1 MKKLKQFLAFV
12 LAICCI
18 FSNSTNDLT
27 TVYADENGSEPESL
41 TSIDYSVTINTNNGV
56 FDVTDSDG
64 TWSGNNASYMITVP
78 ENNTLSD
85 IGFSFTDPYNAYT
98 TDTFTGW
105 TVYDSAYTEIAS
117 YSTAS
122 DLIAHLPVTDNL
134 TIEAKWSS
142 NVIENTGY
150 TLTID
155 ACGGYFNHTNGFW
168 GYMVDMNPYYIPENS
183 CMNMEGYSI
192 SDPVCANKT
201 FLGWEVFD
209 ENGNHLSANG
219 YWSTADI
226 LSYTLATANVTCTA
240 QWDDDNS
247 GSNAILCFK
256 SNDGTFNIDTPLNTL
271 QISGGYITSVPVNST
286 VDANVLNIY
295 NFQPYTT
302 GTFNGWYLGDENGP
316 DPAAMLMSTT
326 DVLAYQIPT
335 SGAYFWAD
343 WNVSTPNEYNVNIDS
358 NGGLFNTS
366 YGNAAYLDYK
376 IVENSSIDSY
386 GYSFSDPV
394 QGGMIFDGW
403 DVYDANGNHLSTN
416 GYWTTS
422 DVLIHFITADITCTA
437 QWSPDS
443 SNMNTVLRFIGN
455 AGRFDIDLPNNSLY
469 YIDSYISY
477 AAIGST
483 VDNYV
488 NYLYDPISDHGY
500 TFTGWLLGDEVSP
513 YPTSTLMTS
522 MDVLSCQIPANG
534 AYLWAQWDNTGMN
547 PPIGGM
553 TYNAYF
559 KANGGTFTVTDSAD
573 NSTFTAENYSYCSE
587 ENSTVQ
593 GSSTITISD
602 PVYWDANRAFK
613 GWMVCTYDNMSDSG
627 YAQIPGTSILT
638 TADALAYTMPSQEI
652 IFIAQWDG
660 KDSDYMSSF
669 TIDGYAVDIEYY
681 NPSMGM
687 NMYAPWTVTLRED
700 GQTIN
705 SQISNEFQLVTDP
718 TTNWNGGTFEGW
730 LEFKVEWNTN
740 ILGHTYQDYTLV
752 SNKIYTTAEMLAQ
765 TVPAYDVTYV
775 AKWSDININEYYS
788 YVNSTQICINGLGG
802 DFTITDTNNQSINTI
817 YYNGMVKIGSNL
829 LASGYTLSN
838 PIMYGHIFKGWH
850 VYEDMIDATGMCN
863 RTQIT
868 NIGTNG
874 LATTADIL
882 NYQILGNQ
890 VYFEAQWEIDTR
902 PQVGVFIHANEG
914 SFTATQN
921 ENVNIIEGSQCWGN
935 TYPAGS
941 TLKDSAPSL
950 DISAP
955 VYWNPNRAFTGWM
968 ACTWEEIQH
977 PDGGSHFEYVQIPE
991 TSIMTTADMLTYT
1004 IPDHDLYFIAQWA
1017 GDDSDYMSHV
1027 YIMGYNNAT
1036 FEFNDIWGDGS
1047 KHLTTTGSW
1056 GNDLRENGQSIEVQ
1070 TANRFELVSEP
1081 VRMDNSG
1088 ASFQGWLEYKVEWKT
1103 NSYGDSYEDYTLVNS
1118 TLYTTAQMLS
1128 KPVPSYDVAY
1138 VAKWSDI
1145 DINDYFSWVNKVEVG
1160 FEGDGGEFTL
1170 TDPDG
1175 KTGTACGTNWQVSID
1190 SKVGSN
1196 MTVGDPVRQ
1205 GYIFK
1210 GWQLNR
1216 VDFSNNGPVF
1226 TPISGNLMT
1235 TQETLD
1241 YTVPNFNIR
1250 FIAQWDADSR
1260 PQVNVFIQANG
1271 GTVTISQTG
1280 NTNAYESFGNMY
1292 PAGSALKDYA
1302 PAFTISTPVY
1312 WNPNRAFTGWMA
1324 CTYEQIQHPDGSS
1337 HMEHVQIP
1345 GTSIMTTADMLA
1357 YAIPGHDL
1365 YFIAQWSGD
1374 DSDYMSH
1381 VYIMGY
1387 EGARFEYNDIGVDGS
1402 KHLNETDTWGHTL
1415 RENGQSIEDQ
1425 TANYFEF
1432 VNDPVRGNNPN
1443 AIFQGWLE
1451 YKVEWKTNSY
1461 GNSYEDYTLVN
1472 GTPITTAQMLAKPV
1486 PAYDVA
1492 YVAKWSDIETN
1503 EYFSWVNSVVVEF
1516 DAMGGSF
1523 AWTAS
1528 DGQTGNDSWAT
1539 RQITINSKVGSTL
1552 TVGNPVCS
1560 GFIFKGWQVNKLE
1573 FKDNDEVFLTPV
1585 STTLLTTQE
1594 VLDYTVPNF
1603 NIRFVAKW
1611 EQDSRQQVIA
1621 NFECMGGTFD
1631 VTYGNSNEFYPN
1643 STWSNTMIPVGS
1655 SYANENITVTD
1666 PKYWYPARQFLG
1678 WKVCQNVSVTLPD
1691 GSIRDELQ
1699 QLPGTK
1705 ILTTTEAL
1713 NYTVPSHNIYF
1724 LAQWAGDDSDYYSN
1738 ITIMGY
1744 EQEFELKETYYDDN
1758 NQPTTNT
1765 FTTDRWDIS
1774 LCETIKTVGN
1784 ETIGDQISGWIS
1796 FNSEPQKTNAVL
1808 EGWVKF
1814 KVTTKTDAEGNEYDV
1829 YTLIDNTL
1837 YKTSDIFNQEVPHY
1851 DVAFVAKWSD
1861 IEFDEYFKNEL
1872 QFVFNANGGTMNV
1885 TYTDANGQLRAE
1897 NVPNIMQN
1905 YYEDRN
1911 IAAGLNRNGFTFD
1924 AIYTDETCLKFRG
1937 WEVYSYAYIDWV
1949 EMPAGDELNVGD
1961 PDIIFKYFDTYTN
1974 DQGEKKDRY
1983 IGLVYPVLRGTSVST
1998 TQLLALGYDT
2008 NYYASAI
2015 WGDAHTPGDA
2025 IRENIVDATTE
2036 KAGSY
2041 DKVVYCSKCKKEL
2054 SRTTCTIEILKQ
2066 AITVEGSSES
2076 YQLETKTLLTEVP
2089 NGLTFANVEAIYS
2102 ELKEEA
2108 TNNSNSILNA
2118 NGKVEIEILDVEL
2131 QVLNADEEYEK
2142 VENEDFPE
2150 KGIEILLPYPEGII
2164 AENYTF
2170 VVTHMITTGEDAG
2183 KVEYLTPVSTEDGL
2197 RVTVTSLSPIGIIYQ
2212 DTTAPVIAGVTE
2224 GNTYCGGQTI
2234 TITDDSSFNVT
2245 VNGQTIALDENNTY
2259 TLFADGST
2267 YEIIA
2272 TDEVGNSSSIVDITV
2287 NANHIDENNDG
2298 ACDICG
2304 AYLDGIGAKLVGYT
2318 LSLEGNIGVNFYMQ
2332 LSDEVLADANAYM
2345 NFTLGGNDY
2354 LQIPVTEATTTIVNN
2369 TTYYVF
2375 KCGVPVKDMNTEIT
2389 AQIILSDG
2397 REGSEFTYTVKEYAD
2412 YILKNSGIY
2421 SSETIALVNAMLSF
2435 GDYAAAYFADETIAA
2450 TPEMLAI
2457 TSETLEKYQSTF
2469 TENSIYSGSSLL
2481 LKSNTIL
2488 RHYFTEEV
2496 TGSTK
2501 KGNLYYI
2508 DSEGIPAHE
2517 LGKEIK
2523 ITVDNIEIT
2532 YNPLSYAYI
2541 ALSRDN
2547 IEDENLRSLIR
2558 AMYLYHQT
2566 ALAYLKTTTN

>member
-1 MKKLKQFLAFV
+1 MKKMKRFWAFV

-18 FSNSTNDLT
+18 FSNSTNALT
-27 TVYADENGSEPESL
+27 TVYADENGSEPESP
-41 TSIDYSVTINTNNGV
+41 TSIDYSVIINTSNGV
-56 FDVTDSDG
+56 FDVTNSDG

-78 ENNTLSD
+78 ENNTLFD

-142 NVIENTGY
+142 NVI
-150 TLTID
+150 
-155 ACGGYFNHTNGFW
+155 
-168 GYMVDMNPYYIPENS
+168 
-183 CMNMEGYSI
+183 
-192 SDPVCANKT
+192 
-201 FLGWEVFD
+201 
-209 ENGNHLSANG
+209 
-219 YWSTADI
+219 
-226 LSYTLATANVTCTA
+226 
-240 QWDDDNS
+240 
-247 GSNAILCFK
+247 LCFK
-256 SNDGTFNIDTPLNTL
+256 SNDGTFNIDTPLNSL

-394 QGGMIFDGW
+394 QDGMIFDGW
-403 DVYDANGNHLSTN
+403 DVYDANGNHLSAN

-422 DVLIHFITADITCTA
+422 DVLMHFITADISCTA

-443 SNMNTVLRFIGN
+443 SNMNAVLRFIGN

-522 MDVLSCQIPANG
+522 MDVLSCQIPASG
-534 AYLWAQWDNTGMN
+534 AYFWAQWDNTGMN

-638 TADALAYTMPSQEI
+638 TADALAYTMPSHEI
-652 IFIAQWDG
+652 LFVAQWDG

-669 TIDGYAVDIEYY
+669 TIDGYAGDIQYY

-687 NMYAPWTVTLRED
+687 NQYAPWTVALRED

-730 LEFKVEWNTN
+730 LEFKVEWKTN

-788 YVNSTQICINGLGG
+788 NVNSTQICINGLGG
-802 DFTITDTNNQSINTI
+802 DFTITDTNNQAINTI

-921 ENVNIIEGSQCWGN
+921 GNVNIIEGSQCWGN

-1047 KHLTTTGSW
+1047 KHLMETGTW
-1056 GNDLRENGQSIEVQ
+1056 GNDLKENGQSIEIQ

-1088 ASFQGWLEYKVEWKT
+1088 ASFQGWLEYKVEWKI
-1103 NSYGDSYEDYTLVNS
+1103 NSYGDSYEDFTLVNS

-1128 KPVPSYDVAY
+1128 KPVPAYDVAY

-1170 TDPDG
+1170 TDPEG
-1175 KTGTACGTNWQVSID
+1175 KTGVAMGTNWQVSID

-1216 VDFSNNGPVF
+1216 VDFSNNGPAF
-1226 TPISGNLMT
+1226 IPISGNLMT
-1235 TQETLD
+1235 TQEALD

-1302 PAFTISTPVY
+1302 PAFTVSTPVY

-1324 CTYEQIQHPDGSS
+1324 CTYEQIQHPDGGS

-1357 YAIPGHDL
+1357 YTIPGYDL
-1365 YFIAQWSGD
+1365 YFIAQWAGD

-1432 VNDPVRGNNPN
+1432 VTDPVRGNNPN

-1461 GNSYEDYTLVN
+1461 GDQYEDYTLVN
-1472 GTPITTAQMLAKPV
+1472 NTPFTTAQMLSKPV
-1486 PAYDVA
+1486 PSYDVA
-1492 YVAKWSDIETN
+1492 YVAKWSDIAISD
-1503 EYFSWVNSVVVEF
+1503 YFSWINKVEVGF
-1516 DAMGGSF
+1516 EGTSGEF
-1523 AWTAS
+1523 QWTEPN
-1528 DGQTGNDSWAT
+1528 GQLGTANGIN
-1539 RQITINSKVGSTL
+1539 RMMTIGSKVGANV
-1552 TVGNPVCS
+1552 TVGDPIAN
-1560 GFIFKGWQVNKLE
+1560 GYIFKGWQLNKVE
-1573 FKDNDEVFLTPV
+1573 FSNNGPIFTPI

-1594 VLDYTVPNF
+1594 ALDYTVPNY
-1603 NIRFVAKW
+1603 NIRFVAQW
-1611 EQDSRQQVIA
+1611 EQDSRPQVNVSIQA
-1621 NFECMGGTFD
+1621 NGGSFD
-1631 VTYGNSNEFYPN
+1631 VTRNGYSFTVEADQGYGNMY
-1643 STWSNTMIPVGS
+1643 PVGS
-1655 SYANENITVTD
+1655 ILNDAALTITTPV
-1666 PKYWYPARQFLG
+1666 YWTPSRAFDG
-1678 WKVCQNVSVTLPD
+1678 WMVCTYEEINHPD
-1691 GSIRDELQ
+1691 GGSHLEPVQI
-1699 QLPGTK
+1699 PGTK
-1705 ILTTTEAL
+1705 LMTTAEML
-1713 NYTVPSHNIYF
+1713 VYTIPNEDIAF
-1724 LAQWAGDDSDYYSN
+1724 IAQWAGDDADYMSHVYIMSYADATFKFN
-1738 ITIMGY
+1738 DIMGDGSTH
-1744 EQEFELKETYYDDN
+1744 LNETG
-1758 NQPTTNT
+1758 T
-1765 FTTDRWDIS
+1765 W
-1774 LCETIKTVGN
+1774 GN
-1784 ETIGDQISGWIS
+1784 ELRENGQSIANQTANYFQLVSDPIRNDGSNATFEGWLE
-1796 FNSEPQKTNAVL
+1796 FKVEWKTNSY
-1808 EGWVKF
+1808 
-1814 KVTTKTDAEGNEYDV
+1814 GNSYED
-1829 YTLIDNTL
+1829 YTLVNSTPITTAQML
-1837 YKTSDIFNQEVPHY
+1837 AKSVPAY
-1851 DVAFVAKWSD
+1851 DVAYVAKWSD

-1961 PDIIFKYFDTYTN
+1961 PDVIFKYFDTYTN

-2025 IRENIVDATTE
+2025 VREKIVDATTE

-2118 NGKVEIEILDVEL
+2118 DGKVEIEILDVEL

-2245 VNGQTIALDENNTY
+2245 VNSQNIALDVNNTY

-2272 TDEVGNSSSIVDITV
+2272 TDEAGNSSSINNITV
-2287 NANHIDENNDG
+2287 NADHTDENGDG
-2298 ACDICG
+2298 ACDICSS
-2304 AYLDGIGAKLVGYT
+2304 YLDGIGARLAGYT
-2318 LSLEGNIGVNFYMQ
+2318 LSLEGNIGVNFHMQ
-2332 LSDEVLADANAYM
+2332 LSNEVLADANAYM

-2375 KCGVPVKDMNTEIT
+2375 KCGVPVKDMNTAIT

-2397 REGSEFTYTVKEYAD
+2397 RKGSEFTYTVKEYAD